1 MSTST
6 GLYNRT
12 GHFSLVFTSDGV
24 GAYDRVKIIIKKRIA
39 RGVIRATESDLEESK
54 HFHYLPTADDLVKTR
69 FPQER
74 FETPTWRTQC
84 HVKRLYKSESEAKS
98 GG

>member
-1 MSTST
+1 MDTKFYNLIGYEQSCYALISTLA

-24 GAYDRVKIIIKKRIA
+24 GAYDRVKMIIKK

-54 HFHYLPTADDLVKTR
+54 HFHYLPTPLLTI
-69 FPQER
+69 
-74 FETPTWRTQC
+74 
-84 HVKRLYKSESEAKS
+84 
-98 GG
+98 